1 MKRLIALALCACF
14 ALPLTGCTNA
24 LDLYLMVVSMGVDV
38 AGDGVTVTIKVPSY
52 AASAQSGGEEGGE
65 GSASQTYLTIS
76 ASGADW
82 AQAMTALSAATP
94 RSLHFSQLREVV
106 VGMDSLQ
113 HARLP
118 DLLACID
125 RLQSARTQAM
135 LVMCPGKAQEF
146 ITRQQPFIGKRLS
159 KHIDAAL
166 KTYESIGVIPSSP
179 LANVL
184 RDYMGYWRD
193 PLVAY
198 ATAAPDEDADS
209 SLAQPLDVS
218 GGSLPREGLDAAG
231 YAGAFAMGME
241 GRYTLLTGYEVQLFR
256 LITGQ
261 KQQLLFHYNG
271 RYYSAEAGG
280 KARLRVSESENG
292 LLLSLELPVVI
303 LYSVYSGVPE
313 RGTAA
318 FLESE
323 ISALLRKLQ
332 SVGCDALGFGSIAV
346 RRFSDL
352 YAWNNYGWTQRYQDA
367 SIVVTLDASTRQDG
381 RI

>member
-184 RDYMGYWRD
+184 RDYMGYWRF
-193 PLVAY
+193 
-198 ATAAPDEDADS
+198 AAPLQVGDYVIFEDMLHYTTVKTTMFNGIS
-209 SLAQPLDVS
+209 HPSLA
-218 GGSLPREGLDAAG
+218 
-231 YAGAFAMGME
+231 F
-241 GRYTLLTGYEVQLFR
+241 
-256 LITGQ
+256 
-261 KQQLLFHYNG
+261 
-271 RYYSAEAGG
+271 
-280 KARLRVSESENG
+280 LRENG
-292 LLLSLELPVVI
+292 VLEVL
-303 LYSVYSGVPE
+303 
-313 RGTAA
+313 
-318 FLESE
+318 
-323 ISALLRKLQ
+323 K
-332 SVGCDALGFGSIAV
+332 
-346 RRFSDL
+346 
-352 YAWNNYGWTQRYQDA
+352 RYQYEDYRNRM
-367 SIVVTLDASTRQDG
+367 D
-381 RI
+381 